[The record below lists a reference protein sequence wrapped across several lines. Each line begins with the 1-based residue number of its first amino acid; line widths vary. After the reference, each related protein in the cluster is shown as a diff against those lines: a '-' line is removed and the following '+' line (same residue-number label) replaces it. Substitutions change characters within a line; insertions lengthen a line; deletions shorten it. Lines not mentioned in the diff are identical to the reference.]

1 MRESWP
7 LWNCIPEETRELLSL
22 YQYHRY
28 GISIEPTFK
37 DAADEPDIESTEE
50 IETLMQ
56 TPPTRSRGVY

>member
-7 LWNCIPEETRELLSL
+7 LWNCIPEETQTLLRL

-28 GISIEPTFK
+28 GISLEPTFQEEV
-37 DAADEPDIESTEE
+37 DDPDIESTEE

-56 TPPTRSRGVY
+56 TPPTRSRGLY